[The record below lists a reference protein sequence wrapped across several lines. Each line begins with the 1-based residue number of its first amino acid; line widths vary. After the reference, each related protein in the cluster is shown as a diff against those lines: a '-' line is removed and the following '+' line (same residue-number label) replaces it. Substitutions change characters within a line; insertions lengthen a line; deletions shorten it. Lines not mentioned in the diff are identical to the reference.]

1 MDKLNFILRYIYKVN
16 SFLLRRLLYYYSFL
30 VNSLNFYLK
39 DITIGKKY
47 KIYGNIFIENSGKI
61 VIGDNFKANSGKRYN
76 PIGGDTV
83 LRLICTKNAELSI
96 GNNVGTSN
104 STIYCATKIVIE
116 DNVAIG
122 GGCKIW
128 DTDFHSLDPTI
139 RLTALDKGVNIKT
152 GTINIKKNAFIGGGT
167 VILKGVTIGE
177 NSVIGASSLVS
188 ADVPANEIWGGNP
201 AKFIRKLQA

>member
-96 GNNVGTSN
+96 GNNVGISN

-152 GTINIKKNAFIGGGT
+152 GTIYIKKNTFIGGET

-177 NSVIGASSLVS
+177 NSVIGAYSLVS

-201 AKFIRKLQA
+201 AKFIRKL

>member
-1 MDKLNFILRYIYKVN
+1 M
-16 SFLLRRLLYYYSFL
+16 
-30 VNSLNFYLK
+30 K

-61 VIGDNFKANSGKRYN
+61 VMGDNFKANSGKRYN

-83 LRLICTKNAELSI
+83 LRLICAKNAELSI
-96 GNNVGTSN
+96 GNNVGISN
-104 STIYCATKIVIE
+104 STIYCTTKIVIE

-152 GTINIKKNAFIGGGT
+152 GTIHIKKNAFIGGGA

-177 NSVIGASSLVS
+177 NSVIGAYSLVS

-201 AKFIRKLQA
+201 AKFIRKL